1 MDLGIPPVLLLIKVI
16 VLGALVVKLLTVGP
30 MPGGPDFW
38 PEVRLWLKL
47 PLLLAPALL
56 ILEALPGLAVV
67 PGLARVKF
75 NFGTL
80 VTCFGFCLA
89 E

>member
-1 MDLGIPPVLLLIKVI
+1 
-16 VLGALVVKLLTVGP
+16 VKLLTVGP
-30 MPGGPDFW
+30 TPEGPVFY
-38 PEVRLWLKL
+38 PEARRWLKL

-67 PGLARVKF
+67 PGLARVRF
-75 NFGTL
+75 NFGTF
-80 VTCFGFCLA
+80 VTCFGFCRA